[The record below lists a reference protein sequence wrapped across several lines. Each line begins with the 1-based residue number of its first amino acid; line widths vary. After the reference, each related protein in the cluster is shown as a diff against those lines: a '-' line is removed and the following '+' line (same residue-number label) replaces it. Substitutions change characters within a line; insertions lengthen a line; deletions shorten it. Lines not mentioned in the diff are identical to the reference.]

1 MSEPCPI
8 TQAASPRFPRPQAHD
23 GPCRALALGNLG
35 DAACVIESAHLM
47 KRRRVTSSGLLISNT
62 DFDQGRTC
70 HKYEIMVRKIE
81 RLPAKLGYG
90 GLGVC
95 HLQHVRVDR
104 AIGVPTKRVCVDK
117 GIE

>member
-1 MSEPCPI
+1 MI
-8 TQAASPRFPRPQAHD
+8 A
-23 GPCRALALGNLG
+23 
-35 DAACVIESAHLM
+35 SAHLM
-47 KRRRVTSSGLLISNT
+47 KRQRVTSSSLLMPNT
-62 DFDQGRTC
+62 DFGQGRAC
-70 HKYEIMVRKIE
+70 RKYEIMVRKIE
-81 RLPAKLGYG
+81 RLPAELGYG